1 MVVEKF
7 PGEFLRAK
15 SVLESLEQAGF
26 EAYFVGG
33 SVRDLLLGKPIHDVD
48 IATSAYPSEVKKIF
62 RRTIDIGIK
71 HGTVMVLQRNDSYEV
86 TTFRIEGGY
95 QNYRRPESVNF
106 VRNLKEDLQR
116 RDFTIN
122 ALAMNKIGDIID
134 LFAGQDDL
142 ETKLIR
148 AVGKARE
155 RFNEDALRMMRAF
168 RFASQLGFEIEN
180 ETYQAII
187 SKISLLEMISV
198 ERIQVEFLGMMVG
211 EFRNKG
217 LKAFI
222 ETNAFLYVPVLS
234 DNHRDALLKMLELP
248 DEVIY
253 TRSQVWALIAYFL
266 KFSKEEFKHFL
277 REWKE
282 SRANS
287 KEAQL
292 VLDCLKKRE
301 RGFWTKEELYHTG
314 LTNALL
320 TEELV
325 QLIFR
330 RGESQRVKDEF
341 AQLAIKSRSE
351 IVVRGGDLQRELKRS
366 SGEWIGDMLFKIEGA
381 IVNGDL
387 SNDYSMIIDF
397 LTQLEDEL

>member
-1 MVVEKF
+1 
-7 PGEFLRAK
+7 
-15 SVLESLEQAGF
+15 
-26 EAYFVGG
+26 
-33 SVRDLLLGKPIHDVD
+33 LGKPIHDVD
-48 IATSAYPSEVKKIF
+48 IATSAYPAEVKNIF
-62 RRTIDIGIK
+62 RRTVDVGIK
-71 HGTVMVLQRNDSYEV
+71 HGTVMVLQRDNSYEV
-86 TTFRIEGGY
+86 TTFRTEGKY
-95 QNYRRPESVNF
+95 QNYRRPESVSF
-106 VRNLKEDLQR
+106 VRSLEEDLKR

-122 ALAMNKIGDIID
+122 ALAMNRIGEITD
-134 LFAGQDDL
+134 LFAGQEDL
-142 ETKLIR
+142 EKELIR
-148 AVGKARE
+148 AVGEACE
-155 RFNEDALRMMRAF
+155 RFHEDSLRMMRAF
-168 RFASQLGFEIEN
+168 RFVSQLGFAIEE

-187 SKISLLEMISV
+187 SQISLLEEISA
-198 ERIQVEFLGMMVG
+198 ERIQIEFLRMMVG

-234 DNHRDALLKMLELP
+234 EDHRNALFKLLELP

-287 KEAQL
+287 KESQL
-292 VLDCLKKRE
+292 VLKCLKKRE

-314 LTNALL
+314 LTDALL

-325 QLIFR
+325 QLIFK
-330 RGESQRVKDEF
+330 RGEVQRVKEEF

-366 SGEWIGDMLFKIEGA
+366 PGEWLGDMLFKVESA
-381 IVNGDL
+381 IINGDL
-387 SNDYSMIIDF
+387 LNDYSAIIDF
-397 LTQLEDEL
+397 LTQLESEL